1 MTAREFAK
9 SKGVELVGELSR
21 YTYKDENGNR
31 WTCFTDEVGNKV
43 SKKMNSNKFEMRTAE
58 EIRKE
63 AEDWNRRFNE
73 RLNK

>member
-9 SKGVELVGELSR
+9 SKGVDLVGELSR
-21 YTYKDENGNR
+21 GTFVKDGCR
-31 WTCFTDEVGNKV
+31 WTCFTDEAGNQV
-43 SKKMNSNKFEMRTAE
+43 YKKMKSNVFEMRTAE

-63 AEDWNRRFNE
+63 AEEWNKRFNE